1 MSYSIRYELLDIG
14 MRQLKALVLRFLYYM
29 YLYLDQILHSNEL
42 YRFTCYVREADGHVK
57 LSPLKIP
64 LLGQS
69 SHLW

>member
-1 MSYSIRYELLDIG
+1 MLLNVAGDEIFIHVKI
-14 MRQLKALVLRFLYYM
+14 KALALTFLYM

-42 YRFTCYVREADGHVK
+42 YRFTCCVREADGHVK